1 MNQPETTRK
10 KARNQ
15 ARLLGHKLTKF
26 RRKEDRESA
35 YCKSCFKYAFIDEG
49 EVRGGAVSEVC
60 HFSNKGLNYERV

>member
-10 KARNQ
+10 KARNH

-26 RRKEDRESA
+26 RRKDDRESA
-35 YCKSCFKYAFIDEG
+35 YCKHCFKYAFIVEG

-60 HFSNKGLNYERV
+60 HFYKRGTT